1 MSLFCCCL
9 DDPGCFIERFLT
21 EAKFCVF
28 VAGTMCICVCLC
40 VYGNRVF
47 ICGDGA
53 SMARDV
59 LNAFIDILVAHSGT
73 LDSSQA
79 RVFMQKMLDEKRYVQ
94 DIWG

>member
-1 MSLFCCCL
+1 
-9 DDPGCFIERFLT
+9 
-21 EAKFCVF
+21 
-28 VAGTMCICVCLC
+28 
-40 VYGNRVF
+40 
-47 ICGDGA
+47 
-53 SMARDV
+53 MARDV